1 MEVWVILT
9 VIFGVITVLGI
20 CAGKIREE
28 DINDDKTV
36 SGLLTS
42 IGSIGFA
49 VFGMFTMLCILG

>member
-1 MEVWVILT
+1 MKIWVILT
-9 VIFGVITVLGI
+9 VIFGALAIIGV

-42 IGSIGFA
+42 IGSIGFT
-49 VFGMFTMLCILG
+49 VFGMFTMLCIFG

>member
-1 MEVWVILT
+1 MKIWAILT
-9 VIFGVITVLGI
+9 VIFGALAIIGV

-49 VFGMFTMLCILG
+49 VFGMLTLLCILG